1 MTGQPS
7 YCIWCV
13 ISWQQVSITEVIHPN
28 YPKLSVGLLW
38 LDLDILSDRNSRN
51 YSISQSG
58 HFRNDESSFGGDM
71 ILPFIYRVGRY
82 IDITIRLL
90 SGLVHKSSHW
100 GGDRSPSEKSHG
112 DKSPIRQKP
121 QTTKAPGDKS
131 PSQSYFSFNTLF
143 LDKKKHSK
151 NTELIIK
158 PWKAILKELLW
169 VSEAN
174 EVPNSSHIRV
184 ASLIFKQL

>member
-1 MTGQPS
+1 M
-7 YCIWCV
+7 
-13 ISWQQVSITEVIHPN
+13 
-28 YPKLSVGLLW
+28 
-38 LDLDILSDRNSRN
+38 DLDILSDRNSRN

-58 HFRNDESSFGGDM
+58 HFRNDESFGGDM

-121 QTTKAPGDKS
+121 QTTKAPYDKS
-131 PSQSYFSFNTLF
+131 PQT
-143 LDKKKHSK
+143 
-151 NTELIIK
+151 IK
-158 PWKAILKELLW
+158 AASKAIFISTLY
-169 VSEAN
+169 SE
-174 EVPNSSHIRV
+174 V
-184 ASLIFKQL
+184 KQNIL